1 VRRYLV
7 PAVAVLAIA
16 AMFVAAGQA
25 RSGPPETTFVL
36 DEHDKIIAEA
46 KGCFS
51 ECRIVGGAR
60 RLCTIREFG
69 CRVVCSTLPECR
81 INGVGMMKACA
92 IVKDSP

>member
-1 VRRYLV
+1 MRSHLF
-7 PAVAVLAIA
+7 PFAAVLTLAIA
-16 AMFVAAGQA
+16 FVAVQA
-25 RSGPPETTFVL
+25 RSGPPETTFML

-51 ECRIVGGAR
+51 ECRIVGGTR

-69 CRVVCSTLPECR
+69 CRVACSTLPECR
-81 INGVGMMKACA
+81 ITSGGTMKVCA